1 MILSNALKKTAIRY
15 GLTVFLILA
24 LFLCALF
31 FNISKNREAD
41 FTYNILLL
49 VLMICI
55 IFYNL
60 WRIYKNESELIIS
73 SDKAGQ
79 LALAKSRFLAS
90 VSHEIR
96 TPLNSVMGFSE
107 QLGESKL
114 NPQQTEQLKAIQSSS
129 AMALALVN
137 DILDLAK
144 YETRK
149 VKLDK
154 KSFTPFQC
162 INEVVDMFS
171 VQATNKGIELKTDIS
186 FSDTVCVLG
195 DQLRF
200 KQLLINLL
208 GNAIKFTERGS
219 VKVKATF
226 VFTAQKNIL
235 LNVTVIDTGIGI
247 REVDL
252 AMIFDEFAQVDY
264 MPTQIKQQGTGLGLA
279 ICKNIVELQDGKI
292 TVESE
297 LGRGSIFGFSIPYE
311 IGDEI
316 ILEIQDCK
324 QLDLKNLIGKRIL
337 WVDDNLLN
345 TLLAK
350 TVIAKYKII
359 TDVAHDGHAAFKL
372 FRQNQYDLVLTD
384 IQMPIMTGVDLAKAI
399 RLHEDALKRNI
410 PILGVTADLLAEDC
424 EVYSNAG
431 MNGLVLKPFSEK
443 GLMEKII
450 AQLSQ

>member
-1 MILSNALKKTAIRY
+1 
-15 GLTVFLILA
+15 
-24 LFLCALF
+24 
-31 FNISKNREAD
+31 
-41 FTYNILLL
+41 
-49 VLMICI
+49 
-55 IFYNL
+55 
-60 WRIYKNESELIIS
+60 
-73 SDKAGQ
+73 
-79 LALAKSRFLAS
+79 
-90 VSHEIR
+90 
-96 TPLNSVMGFSE
+96 
-107 QLGESKL
+107 
-114 NPQQTEQLKAIQSSS
+114 
-129 AMALALVN
+129 
-137 DILDLAK
+137 
-144 YETRK
+144 
-149 VKLDK
+149 
-154 KSFTPFQC
+154 
-162 INEVVDMFS
+162 
-171 VQATNKGIELKTDIS
+171 
-186 FSDTVCVLG
+186 
-195 DQLRF
+195 
-200 KQLLINLL
+200 
-208 GNAIKFTERGS
+208 
-219 VKVKATF
+219 
-226 VFTAQKNIL
+226 
-235 LNVTVIDTGIGI
+235 NVTVIDTGIGI